1 MIVKNKNIT
10 NVLSDEELIPLS
22 EGGIVASEENLY
34 SAVMYHTSHND
45 RLLRLLYYNYDD
57 ALNKERHK
65 NIVNDDGT
73 YVDEKLFEK
82 EILNELLIFSKRLPT
97 DNQDDKKSTYLTID
111 FGSRSISKDI
121 GAVYVEFYIMVH
133 QDLLILDDYK
143 RRMAMIKIELMKMFD
158 GVNGQFLGLLQYK
171 SGGMVTVPYTYRCF
185 KMTFEASD
193 INRR

>member
-10 NVLSDEELIPLS
+10 NALSDEELIPLS

-57 ALNKERHK
+57 ALNKARHK

-73 YVDEKLFEK
+73 YVDKKLFEK
-82 EILNELLIFSKRLPT
+82 EILNELLIFSRRLPT
-97 DNQDDKKSTYLTID
+97 DNQDNKKSTYLTMD

-121 GAVYVEFYIMVH
+121 GTVYVEFYIMVH
-133 QDLLILDDYK
+133 QDLLILNNY
-143 RRMAMIKIELMKMFD
+143 RRRIAMIKMELMKLFD
-158 GVNGQFLGLLQYK
+158 GVEGQFLGLLEYTN
-171 SGGMVTVPYTYRCF
+171 GNTVTVPSVYRCF

>member
-10 NVLSDEELIPLS
+10 NVLREEELIPLT

-73 YVDEKLFEK
+73 YVDKKLFEK
-82 EILNELLIFSKRLPT
+82 EILNELLIFSRRLPT
-97 DNQDDKKSTYLTID
+97 DNQDDKKS
-111 FGSRSISKDI
+111 ISKDM
-121 GAVYVEFYIMVH
+121 GTVYVEFYIMVH